1 MLLNSGDVFAGF
13 TIERLLGEGG
23 MGAVYLARHPR
34 LGKLTALKLLKPELF
49 ADAAIRTRFEREA
62 DLAAALDHPGIV
74 TVYDRGAEG
83 EHLWMCMQYI
93 DGADAGTVNSLTL
106 PPEKAVQIISGVAD
120 ALDYAHGMGVLH
132 RDVKPSNILLARAN
146 TGQGE
151 RVFLTDFGLAR
162 LRAET
167 VRLTQTGMFTATLA
181 FASPEQMT
189 GGDMDGRSDQ
199 YSLACALYWLLTGM
213 APFDSP
219 NPADII
225 HGNLQLAPP
234 PLAVKRR
241 GLPPGLDPVLAKA
254 MAKQPGHRYRTCV
267 EFAAA
272 ADRALTT
279 PAPAYP
285 PVTERTGPTAAYPGP
300 AVGFPAV
307 QPVPVPA
314 PGGPPGGYPPEARH
328 PGGVPSG
335 SPGGPSVEQTGSS
348 AFGPAGIPQ
357 PAGAPPGPPRT
368 ASVEQT
374 GAVPARADGTVR
386 PGDIDQTGAQPT
398 VAITRPAPSANR
410 PGPAVEQT
418 GGFAAVPVGAEHTGG
433 IPVQARPQSET
444 DAGQPPGSGY
454 LAESLENTG
463 AGTARHGGYPPSPPA
478 YTGPAPTGGYPASP
492 VRRSRAPWIAAAI
505 LVPLIVVAVIVAA
518 VLVVVKSAGSG
529 SDSAPAAAQ
538 PSTLESEST
547 ETTDPGD
554 SPGGEP
560 GDRTRRLFPA
570 LLPQGSEL
578 DGIGYQN
585 SRCGAY
591 EPGEQIPV
599 LPDVPVFDEILESRP
614 WEAIWDCR
622 QPQLQPT
629 RMDYTIIT
637 YPDAE
642 TAREVVAGLPPH
654 DSVSG
659 GKDGEPYT
667 AHFWDDTGDRGRFT
681 VNMLVAFGSGVDSPR
696 SNSLLFVRK
705 WGSTARQDIEEWWA
719 DAPL

>member
-13 TIERLLGEGG
+13 TIERSLGEGG

-83 EHLWMCMQYI
+83 EHLWMCMQYV
-93 DGADAGTVNSLTL
+93 DGADAGTVNSLAL

-120 ALDYAHGMGVLH
+120 ALDYAHGRGVLH

-272 ADRALTT
+272 AEQALTAPSPPYPQAAEQT
-279 PAPAYP
+279 GPGTGYSGTAAGFPAAQPVPPPAVPPGGVGGPAPGYPVEGRYPGAVAPGTPPQPASAQPVSPGTP
-285 PVTERTGPTAAYPGP
+285 PVPPGARAGGP
-300 AVGFPAV
+300 AVD
-307 QPVPVPA
+307 
-314 PGGPPGGYPPEARH
+314 
-328 PGGVPSG
+328 
-335 SPGGPSVEQTGSS
+335 QTG
-348 AFGPAGIPQ
+348 GN
-357 PAGAPPGPPRT
+357 
-368 ASVEQT
+368 
-374 GAVPARADGTVR
+374 AVVR
-386 PGDIDQTGAQPT
+386 PGGTVLPGEIDQTGAQPT
-398 VAITRPAPSANR
+398 VAITRPAPPTGR

-418 GGFAAVPVGAEHTGG
+418 GGFAAIPVGVEHTGG
-433 IPVQARPQSET
+433 IPVQPRADPE
-444 DAGQPPGSGY
+444 
-454 LAESLENTG
+454 TG
-463 AGTARHGGYPPSPPA
+463 AGP
-478 YTGPAPTGGYPASP
+478 PTGTGYPAESPETTGRGTTGRHGIYPPGPQPYAAPAPPGVYAAP
-492 VRRSRAPWIAAAI
+492 VRRSRAPWIAVAI
-505 LVPLIVVAVIVAA
+505 LVPFIVIAVVVAAA
-518 VLVVVKSAGSG
+518 LALLNTSG
-529 SDSAPAAAQ
+529 SDSESAPAAQ
-538 PSTLESEST
+538 TSTLEN
-547 ETTDPGD
+547 ETSAPGATDSGE
-554 SPGGEP
+554 EP
-560 GDRTRRLFPA
+560 GDRTRRLFPT
-570 LLPQGSEL
+570 LLPQGSQR
-578 DGIGYQN
+578 DGRGYQN
-585 SRCGAY
+585 SRCSRY
-591 EPGEQIPV
+591 EPGDRIPV
-599 LPDVPVFDEILESRP
+599 LPGVPVFDDVLESQP

-622 QPQLQPT
+622 QTQLQPT
-629 RMDYTIIT
+629 RKDYTVIT

-642 TAREVVAGLPPH
+642 AVREVIAAVPQH

-667 AHFWDDTGDRGRFT
+667 AHIWGDPGDRGRVA

-696 SNSLLFVRK
+696 SNSLLFVRDS
-705 WGSTARQDIEEWWA
+705 GPAARQNIEQWWA

>member
-13 TIERLLGEGG
+13 TIERQLGEGG

-62 DLAAALDHPGIV
+62 DLAAALDHPSIV
-74 TVYDRGAEG
+74 TVYDRGLEG
-83 EHLWMCMQYI
+83 AHLWMCMQYI
-93 DGADAGTVNSLTL
+93 DGADAGTVNSLSL
-106 PPEKAVQIISGVAD
+106 PPDKAVQIIAGVAD

-199 YSLACALYWLLTGM
+199 YSLACTLYWLLTGM

-254 MAKQPGHRYRTCV
+254 MAKHPAHRYRTCV

-272 ADRALTT
+272 AERALTAP
-279 PAPAYP
+279 PAPQP
-285 PVTERTGPTAAYPGP
+285 SSPETTGPGSGFAPAAGYAP
-300 AVGFPAV
+300 AQSV
-307 QPVPVPA
+307 
-314 PGGPPGGYPPEARH
+314 PPG
-328 PGGVPSG
+328 
-335 SPGGPSVEQTGSS
+335 Q
-348 AFGPAGIPQ
+348 
-357 PAGAPPGPPRT
+357 
-368 ASVEQT
+368 
-374 GAVPARADGTVR
+374 ADN
-386 PGDIDQTGAQPT
+386 TGAQPT
-398 VAITRPAPSANR
+398 VAITRPAPPAGS

-418 GGFAAVPVGAEHTGG
+418 GGFGAVPPSVEHTGKNPQVSAGVEHTGG
-433 IPVQARPQSET
+433 IPVVRGTWPEPAGAPAGYAGGSVET
-444 DAGQPPGSGY
+444 SG
-454 LAESLENTG
+454 A
-463 AGTARHGGYPPSPPA
+463 TATMHHGGYPPAPPG
-478 YTGPAPTGGYPASP
+478 YSAPPPGYAPPGNNAPP
-492 VRRSRAPWIAAAI
+492 VRRSRAPWIAVAI
-505 LVPLIVVAVIVAA
+505 LVPLIVLALIAVG
-518 VLVVVKSAGSG
+518 VVVLLGADDSNS
-529 SDSAPAAAQ
+529 SAPAAPQ
-538 PSTLESEST
+538 TSTLEREPSST
-547 ETTDPGD
+547 AGPGD

-560 GDRTRRLFPA
+560 GDRTRRLFPS
-570 LLPQGSEL
+570 LLPQGSGI
-578 DGIGYQN
+578 DGLGYQN
-585 SRCGAY
+585 ARCSRFG
-591 EPGEQIPV
+591 PGDQIPL
-599 LPDVPVFDEILESRP
+599 LPDVPVFDDVLETRP
-614 WEAIWDCR
+614 WDAIWDCR
-622 QPQLQPT
+622 QIQLQPT

-642 TAREVVAGLPPH
+642 AAREVITGLPAH
-654 DSVSG
+654 DTSAGTKS
-659 GKDGEPYT
+659 GEPYT
-667 AHFWDDTGDRGRFT
+667 AYVWEDSGARGQFT
-681 VNMLVAFGSGVDSPR
+681 VNMLVSFGSGEDSPR

-705 WGSTARQDIEEWWA
+705 WGPTARQDIHSWWA

>member
-13 TIERLLGEGG
+13 TIERQLGEGG

-62 DLAAALDHPGIV
+62 DLAAALDHPSIV
-74 TVYDRGAEG
+74 TVYDRGLEG

-93 DGADAGTVNSLTL
+93 DGADAGTVNSLSL
-106 PPEKAVQIISGVAD
+106 PPDKAVQIIAGVAD

-199 YSLACALYWLLTGM
+199 YSLACTLYWLLTGM

-225 HGNLQLAPP
+225 HGNLQLAAP

-254 MAKQPGHRYRTCV
+254 MAKHPAHRYRTCV

-272 ADRALTT
+272 AERALT
-279 PAPAYP
+279 APP
-285 PVTERTGPTAAYPGP
+285 SPQPSSPETTGPGSGFVPAAGYVPAQAVPPGAPGQAGYPADGRY
-300 AVGFPAV
+300 AVGAPTV
-307 QPVPVPA
+307 VPPQSA
-314 PGGPPGGYPPEARH
+314 GSPPPGGPR
-328 PGGVPSG
+328 G
-335 SPGGPSVEQTGSS
+335 SSVEQTGR
-348 AFGPAGIPQ
+348 AAADAHADI
-357 PAGAPPGPPRT
+357 PPG
-368 ASVEQT
+368 Q
-374 GAVPARADGTVR
+374 AD
-386 PGDIDQTGAQPT
+386 PTGAQPT
-398 VAITRPAPSANR
+398 VAITRPAPPAGS
-410 PGPAVEQT
+410 PGPSVEQT
-418 GGFAAVPVGAEHTGG
+418 GGFGAVPPSVEHTGANPQVPAGVEHTGG
-433 IPVQARPQSET
+433 LPVVPGAWPEPAGAPAGYAGGSVET
-444 DAGQPPGSGY
+444 
-454 LAESLENTG
+454 TG
-463 AGTARHGGYPPSPPA
+463 ARATMHHGGYPPGPPGYSTPPPGYAPPGNTVPPA
-478 YTGPAPTGGYPASP
+478 
-492 VRRSRAPWIAAAI
+492 RRSRAPWIAVAI
-505 LVPLIVVAVIVAA
+505 LVPLIVLALIA
-518 VLVVVKSAGSG
+518 VVVVVLLGTGDSDSG
-529 SDSAPAAAQ
+529 SSAPAAPQ
-538 PSTLESEST
+538 TSTLEREPSST
-547 ETTDPGD
+547 AGPGD

-560 GDRTRRLFPA
+560 GDRTRRLFPS
-570 LLPQGSEL
+570 LLPQGSGL
-578 DGIGYQN
+578 DGLGYQN
-585 SRCGAY
+585 ARCSRFG
-591 EPGEQIPV
+591 PGDQIPL
-599 LPDVPVFDEILESRP
+599 LPDVPVFDDVLETRP
-614 WEAIWDCR
+614 WHAIWDCR
-622 QPQLQPT
+622 QVQLQPT

-642 TAREVVAGLPPH
+642 AAREVVAGLPAH
-654 DSVSG
+654 DTSAGTKS
-659 GKDGEPYT
+659 GEPYT
-667 AHFWDDTGDRGRFT
+667 AYIWEDSGARGQFN
-681 VNMLVAFGSGVDSPR
+681 VNMLVSFGSGEDSPR

-705 WGSTARQDIEEWWA
+705 WGPTARQDIHSWWA

>member
-34 LGKLTALKLLKPELF
+34 LGKPTALKLLKPELF

-62 DLAAALDHPGIV
+62 DLAAALDHPSIV

-254 MAKQPGHRYRTCV
+254 MAKHPGHRYRTCV

-272 ADRALTT
+272 AEHALTA
-279 PAPAYP
+279 PAPAYA
-285 PVTERTGPTAAYPGP
+285 PVTEQTGPGTGFAAPAAGYAAAQPIPPHP
-300 AVGFPAV
+300 AVPPG
-307 QPVPVPA
+307 A
-314 PGGPPGGYPPEARH
+314 PGGPPTSYPADGRFAGGAPQV
-328 PGGVPSG
+328 VP
-335 SPGGPSVEQTGSS
+335 
-348 AFGPAGIPQ
+348 PQ
-357 PAGAPPGPPRT
+357 PAPGAP
-368 ASVEQT
+368 
-374 GAVPARADGTVR
+374 GA
-386 PGDIDQTGAQPT
+386 
-398 VAITRPAPSANR
+398 
-410 PGPAVEQT
+410 PAVEQT
-418 GGFAAVPVGAEHTGG
+418 GGAAHGRPAVGPQEIDSTGAQRTVAITRSAPSPAGQPVEQTGGFRAAPMGVEHTGGLPVVPVEHTGG
-433 IPVQARPQSET
+433 IPVVRPEHPG
-444 DAGQPPGSGY
+444 DAGAHAGY
-454 LAESLENTG
+454 AGDATESTG
-463 AGTARHGGYPPSPPA
+463 ARAAVRPGGYAPA
-478 YTGPAPTGGYPASP
+478 APGYGGPVLPGGYPAPP
-492 VRRSRAPWIAAAI
+492 VRRSRAPWIVAAI
-505 LVPLIVVAVIVAA
+505 LVPLIVVALIVAA
-518 VLVVVKSAGSG
+518 VLVILG
-529 SDSAPAAAQ
+529 SDERSSGSAPAAPQ
-538 PSTLESEST
+538 TSTLEREPTSAGT
-547 ETTDPGD
+547 GTTGPGD
-554 SPGGEP
+554 SPGAEP

-570 LLPQGSEL
+570 LLPQGSGS
-578 DGIGYQN
+578 DGLGYQN
-585 SRCGAY
+585 ARCTRYG
-591 EPGEQIPV
+591 PDDQIPL
-599 LPDVPVFDEILESRP
+599 LPGVPVFDEVLESRP

-622 QPQLQPT
+622 QIQLQPT
-629 RMDYTIIT
+629 RLDYTILT

-642 TAREVVAGLPPH
+642 AVREVVAGLPPH
-654 DSVSG
+654 DSLAG
-659 GKDGEPYT
+659 AKAGEPYT
-667 AHFWDDTGDRGRFT
+667 ARFWEDSGDRGHFT
-681 VNMLVAFGSGVDSPR
+681 VNMLVTFGAGVDSPR

-705 WGSTARQDIEEWWA
+705 WGPTARADIEQWWA
-719 DAPL
+719 GAPL

>member
-13 TIERLLGEGG
+13 TIERQLGEGG

-62 DLAAALDHPGIV
+62 DLAAALDHPSIV
-74 TVYDRGAEG
+74 TVYDRGAEN

-93 DGADAGTVNSLTL
+93 DGADAGTVNALTL
-106 PPEKAVQIISGVAD
+106 PPEKAVHIIAGVAD

-132 RDVKPSNILLARAN
+132 RDVKPSNVLLARAN

-199 YSLACALYWLLTGM
+199 YSLACTLYWLLTGM

-254 MAKQPGHRYRTCV
+254 MAKHPAHRYRTCA

-272 ADRALTT
+272 AEHALTA
-279 PAPAYP
+279 PAPA
-285 PVTERTGPTAAYPGP
+285 PVTETTGPGL
-300 AVGFPAV
+300 GFGA
-307 QPVPVPA
+307 PA
-314 PGGPPGGYPPEARH
+314 PGYAPAPPVPPGAPAAGPPGYPADGRYA
-328 PGGVPSG
+328 GG
-335 SPGGPSVEQTGSS
+335 SPSAVPPQPAGSSRGPSVEQTG
-348 AFGPAGIPQ
+348 
-357 PAGAPPGPPRT
+357 
-368 ASVEQT
+368 
-374 GAVPARADGTVR
+374 GAVAPARADTTAGQAD
-386 PGDIDQTGAQPT
+386 PTGAQPT
-398 VAITRPAPSANR
+398 VAITRPAPPARS
-410 PGPAVEQT
+410 PGSAVEQT
-418 GGFAAVPVGAEHTGG
+418 GGFGAVPANVERTGANPQVPAGVEHTGG
-433 IPVQARPQSET
+433 IPVVPGARPEHAGAPAGYAGESVET
-444 DAGQPPGSGY
+444 SG
-454 LAESLENTG
+454 A
-463 AGTARHGGYPPSPPA
+463 TATMRHGGYAPGPPGYSAPPPG
-478 YTGPAPTGGYPASP
+478 YAPPGNTAPP
-492 VRRSRAPWIAAAI
+492 MRRNRAPWIAVAI
-505 LVPLIVVAVIVAA
+505 LVPLIVLALVAA
-518 VLVVVKSAGSG
+518 VVVVLLGADDSDSG
-529 SDSAPAAAQ
+529 SASAPPQ
-538 PSTLESEST
+538 TSTLEREPSST
-547 ETTDPGD
+547 ADPGD

-560 GDRTRRLFPA
+560 GDRTRRLFPS

-578 DGIGYQN
+578 DGFGYQDARC
-585 SRCGAY
+585 SRFG
-591 EPGEQIPV
+591 PGDRIPL
-599 LPDVPVFDEILESRP
+599 LPDVPVFDDVLDSRP
-614 WEAIWDCR
+614 WDAIWDCR
-622 QPQLQPT
+622 QIQLDPT
-629 RMDYTIIT
+629 RMDYTIVT

-642 TAREVVAGLPPH
+642 AVREVIAGLPAH
-654 DSVSG
+654 ETSVGTKSG
-659 GKDGEPYT
+659 EAYT
-667 AHFWDDTGDRGRFT
+667 SHVWEDTGTRGQFT
-681 VNMLVAFGSGVDSPR
+681 VNMLVSFGSGGDSPR

-705 WGSTARQDIEEWWA
+705 WSPTARQDIHLWWA

>member
-1 MLLNSGDVFAGF
+1 MLNSGDVFAGF

-34 LGKLTALKLLKPELF
+34 LGKQTALKLLKPELF

-62 DLAAALDHPGIV
+62 DLAAALDHPSIV

-254 MAKQPGHRYRTCV
+254 MAKHPGHRYRTCA

-272 ADRALTT
+272 AAHALTA

-285 PVTERTGPTAAYPGP
+285 PVTEQTGRGTGYAAP
-300 AVGFPAV
+300 AAGYGSP
-307 QPVPVPA
+307 QQVPVP
-314 PGGPPGGYPPEARH
+314 P
-328 PGGVPSG
+328 
-335 SPGGPSVEQTGSS
+335 
-348 AFGPAGIPQ
+348 
-357 PAGAPPGPPRT
+357 GAPPPGYP
-368 ASVEQT
+368 
-374 GAVPARADGTVR
+374 ADGRFAGAAPQVVSPQPGPGVPGAPAVEHTGGAAAQGR
-386 PGDIDQTGAQPT
+386 PGAGPQEIDRTGAQRT
-398 VAITRPAPSANR
+398 VAINRAAPS
-410 PGPAVEQT
+410 PAGQPVEQT
-418 GGFAAVPVGAEHTGG
+418 GGFGAVPRGVEHTGGLPVVPVDHTGG
-433 IPVQARPQSET
+433 IPVVRSEHPGDAGPRAGYAADATESTGARPAVPQGYAPGE
-444 DAGQPPGSGY
+444 APPGG
-454 LAESLENTG
+454 
-463 AGTARHGGYPPSPPA
+463 
-478 YTGPAPTGGYPASP
+478 
-492 VRRSRAPWIAAAI
+492 
-505 LVPLIVVAVIVAA
+505 
-518 VLVVVKSAGSG
+518 
-529 SDSAPAAAQ
+529 
-538 PSTLESEST
+538 
-547 ETTDPGD
+547 
-554 SPGGEP
+554 PGGVP
-560 GDRTRRLFPA
+560 GP
-570 LLPQGSEL
+570 PPP
-578 DGIGYQN
+578 
-585 SRCGAY
+585 
-591 EPGEQIPV
+591 PGPGPGGGRAGGGLAACYAV
-599 LPDVPVFDEILESRP
+599 RH
-614 WEAIWDCR
+614 
-622 QPQLQPT
+622 
-629 RMDYTIIT
+629 
-637 YPDAE
+637 
-642 TAREVVAGLPPH
+642 AR
-654 DSVSG
+654 D
-659 GKDGEPYT
+659 
-667 AHFWDDTGDRGRFT
+667 
-681 VNMLVAFGSGVDSPR
+681 
-696 SNSLLFVRK
+696 
-705 WGSTARQDIEEWWA
+705 Q
-719 DAPL
+719 

>member
-34 LGKLTALKLLKPELF
+34 LGKQTALKLLKPELF

-62 DLAAALDHPGIV
+62 DLAAALDHPSIV

-254 MAKQPGHRYRTCV
+254 MAKHPGHRYRTCA

-272 ADRALTT
+272 AAHALTA

-285 PVTERTGPTAAYPGP
+285 PVTEQTGRGTGYAAP
-300 AVGFPAV
+300 AAGYGSP
-307 QPVPVPA
+307 QQVPVP
-314 PGGPPGGYPPEARH
+314 P
-328 PGGVPSG
+328 
-335 SPGGPSVEQTGSS
+335 
-348 AFGPAGIPQ
+348 
-357 PAGAPPGPPRT
+357 GAPPPGYP
-368 ASVEQT
+368 
-374 GAVPARADGTVR
+374 ADGRFAGAAPQVVSPQPGPGVPGAPAVEHTGGAAAQGR
-386 PGDIDQTGAQPT
+386 PGAGPQEIDRTGAQRT
-398 VAITRPAPSANR
+398 VAINRAAPS
-410 PGPAVEQT
+410 PAGQPVEQT
-418 GGFAAVPVGAEHTGG
+418 GGFGAVPRGVEHTGGLPVVPVDHTGG
-433 IPVQARPQSET
+433 IPVVRSEHPGDAGPRAGYAADATESTGARPAVPQGYAPGY
-444 DAGQPPGSGY
+444 AGPV
-454 LAESLENTG
+454 
-463 AGTARHGGYPPSPPA
+463 
-478 YTGPAPTGGYPASP
+478 APGGYPAPP

-505 LVPLIVVAVIVAA
+505 LVPLIVLALIVAA
-518 VLVVVKSAGSG
+518 VLVILGSEERNSG
-529 SDSAPAAAQ
+529 DVPAAPQ
-538 PSTLESEST
+538 TSTLEREPT
-547 ETTDPGD
+547 GAGTGTTSPGD
-554 SPGGEP
+554 SPGAEP

-570 LLPQGSEL
+570 LLPQGSES
-578 DGIGYQN
+578 DGLGYQN
-585 SRCGAY
+585 ARCTRFG
-591 EPGEQIPV
+591 PGDQIPL
-599 LPDVPVFDEILESRP
+599 LPGVPVFEEVLESRP

-622 QPQLQPT
+622 QIQLQPT
-629 RMDYTIIT
+629 RMDYTVLT
-637 YPDAE
+637 YSDAE
-642 TAREVVAGLPPH
+642 AVREVVDGLPPH
-654 DSVSG
+654 DAVTG
-659 GKDGEPYT
+659 TKAGEPYT
-667 AHFWDDTGDRGRFT
+667 ARFWEDSGDRGRFH
-681 VNMLVAFGSGVDSPR
+681 VNMLVTFGSGVDSPR

-705 WGSTARQDIEEWWA
+705 WGTTARADIERWWA
-719 DAPL
+719 EAPL